1 MMIRFPG
8 PAAAAW
14 RAIFTAFLES
24 ATRHESDPKMSSKIR
39 ILLADDHAVLR
50 SGLDALL
57 GLEDD
62 FQVVGQAAGGEEA
75 VEKTRLLRP
84 DVVVMDLAMPG
95 MDGLEATRQI
105 AALEIGA
112 RVLVLTSQTEDEF
125 LLPVLEAGASGFV
138 RKTSADVD
146 LLTAIRTVAG
156 GEVFLYPSATR
167 VLLRKYQQAREPQPE
182 GPLDK
187 LSEREREVLTL
198 TAEGYSSA
206 EIGKKLFLSPKTVD
220 TYRARMMQ
228 KLGLTHR
235 AELVK
240 LALETGMLKPA

>member
-1 MMIRFPG
+1 LNP
-8 PAAAAW
+8 
-14 RAIFTAFLES
+14 
-24 ATRHESDPKMSSKIR
+24 DPKMSPKIR

-62 FQVVGQAAGGEEA
+62 FQVVGQAGGGEEA

-112 RVLVLTSQTEDEF
+112 WVLVLTSQTEDEF

-167 VLLRKYQQAREPQPE
+167 VLLRKYQQAREPQAE